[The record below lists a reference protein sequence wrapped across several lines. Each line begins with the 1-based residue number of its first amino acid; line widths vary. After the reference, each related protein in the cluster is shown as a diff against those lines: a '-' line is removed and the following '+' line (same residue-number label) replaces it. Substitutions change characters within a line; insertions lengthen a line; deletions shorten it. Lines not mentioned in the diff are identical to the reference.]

1 MLQKQIQETCNQK
14 KELLLHYKQ
23 LLYSEEDVKVKIIL
37 PILIALGYDPCLD
50 LTFEVSNKCG
60 RIDIKIN
67 CNNTSVILEAKK
79 LSLVL
84 TAKEVDQ
91 LQSYMRAEQAQLGI
105 LTNGKDWEFY
115 LLNNN
120 NPIKIINLEYGLYG
134 DDLTFLLQFYKNKFN
149 LNYFLSYNE
158 FA

>member
-1 MLQKQIQETCNQK
+1 M
-14 KELLLHYKQ
+14 
-23 LLYSEEDVKVKIIL
+23 
-37 PILIALGYDPCLD
+37 
-50 LTFEVSNKCG
+50 
-60 RIDIKIN
+60 
-67 CNNTSVILEAKK
+67 
-79 LSLVL
+79 L